1 MFVKI
6 YQQKGEVLLGDLV
19 ILLRALNEDIDNDIE
34 VEKFRW
40 IIHIAWYQVRILL
53 EQFAINGYLILN
65 PRTCCVSEDDSNTK
79 NKEYL
84 QDLIKEVMD
93 AGWDGSFTLE
103 PKDLTARDM
112 RVILESK
119 EEEPESKVPISQEI
133 SHIKVF

>member
-1 MFVKI
+1 M
-6 YQQKGEVLLGDLV
+6 
-19 ILLRALNEDIDNDIE
+19 
-34 VEKFRW
+34 
-40 IIHIAWYQVRILL
+40 RILL